1 MTFKNYKQPLINLDQ
16 TRFDYQINYRRTL
29 SSQGIFVCLFVILDL
44 RIADK
49 RSKTYK
55 TI

>member
-1 MTFKNYKQPLINLDQ
+1 MTFKHYKQPLINLDQ

-49 RSKTYK
+49 RLKTYK

>member
-44 RIADK
+44 RITDK
-49 RSKTYK
+49 RLKTYK